1 MTNYNFERI
10 LNKQVVKRVFNMFN
24 HGSKEVRLVGGCVRD
39 AFLSIKSNDL
49 DFAANFEPKEIIN
62 ILGKNDILYE
72 DFVYIVIEDSSV
84 KSKNLKNDD
93 RISLCIATETKP
105 QKWVQINGKAQLT
118 KNNIQEL
125 VMLMAIHYLGK
136 SEGAEYSKNV
146 LKELDFIAVKILPD
160 KVIGFDMA
168 EE

>member
-1 MTNYNFERI
+1 MRLNSDQIEEVIKKPIISIVATLRKDGSAHMTPVWHI
-10 LNKQVVKRVFNMFN
+10 L
-24 HGSKEVRLVGGCVRD
+24 H
-39 AFLSIKSNDL
+39 
-49 DFAANFEPKEIIN
+49 
-62 ILGKNDILYE
+62 E

-105 QKWVQINGKAQLT
+105 QKWVQINGKAHLT

-125 VMLMAIHYLGK
+125 VTLMAIHYLGK